1 MKGMIAMAKSNKGI
15 KWSSL
20 IMGVILLIVAV
31 LIFSFPVENFYA
43 ITWLIGLLV
52 LINGIIQIVYR
63 RAAKALTGGSQGLVI
78 FMGIIDIIFGLLVI
92 FNVGVSSAF
101 FIYMFAFWFIFSSIT
116 ALFTFNGSGS
126 LRIVSILFNILGIL
140 FGIILLFNPLMGIV
154 FVSTMIAIT
163 FIFVGVI
170 YITDALA

>member
-1 MKGMIAMAKSNKGI
+1 MKGMISMAKSNNSI

-63 RAAKALTGGSQGLVI
+63 RAAKVLAGGSQGLII

-92 FNVGVSSAF
+92 FNVGASSAF

-126 LRIVSILFNILGIL
+126 LRIVSILFNILGVL